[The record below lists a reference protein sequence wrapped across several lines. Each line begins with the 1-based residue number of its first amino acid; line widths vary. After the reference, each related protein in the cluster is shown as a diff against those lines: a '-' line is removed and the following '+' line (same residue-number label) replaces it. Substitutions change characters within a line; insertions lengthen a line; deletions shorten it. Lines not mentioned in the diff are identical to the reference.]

1 MLLKELAFQKNKNFI
16 GIYDDVVSVDYC
28 KKVIEH
34 FENVETV
41 HRLEY
46 EYSSSLKRDNEIYFI
61 NNWNKDNSIIISAN
75 GIILKSFV
83 EALSKTLEK
92 YKKEY
97 PVLIDGVGRYDINN
111 DIKIQRTLPGE
122 GYHVWHCENSNLKDS
137 RRMILV
143 FMYLNDCE
151 EGGETEFLYYP
162 GRVKAEQGKLII
174 WPAGYTH
181 VHRGNPPISNTK
193 YILTSWVEFH
203 TA

>member
-1 MLLKELAFQKNKNFI
+1 MSLKESAFQKNKNFI
-16 GIYDDVVSVDYC
+16 GIYDDVVSIDYC

-41 HRLEY
+41 HRLED
-46 EYSSSLKRDNEIYFI
+46 EHSSSLKRDNKIYFI
-61 NNWNKDNSIIISAN
+61 NNWNKDDSIIMSAN

-151 EGGETEFLYYP
+151 EGGETEFLYQHE
-162 GRVKAEQGKLII
+162 RVKPKTGRMVLA
-174 WPAGYTH
+174 PASWTH
-181 VHRGNPPISNTK
+181 FHRGNPPLKNAK
-193 YILTSWVEFH
+193 YMINGWLEYH
-203 TA
+203 G

>member
-1 MLLKELAFQKNKNFI
+1 MSLKESAFQKIKNFI
-16 GIYDDVVSVDYC
+16 GIYDAVDSVDYC

-41 HRLEY
+41 HRLED

-151 EGGETEFLYYP
+151 EGGEREFLYQHE
-162 GRVKAEQGKLII
+162 RVKPKTGRMVLA
-174 WPAGYTH
+174 PASWTH
-181 VHRGNPPISNTK
+181 FHRGNPPLKNAK
-193 YILTSWVEFH
+193 YMINGWLEYYE
-203 TA
+203 

>member
-41 HRLEY
+41 HRLED

-151 EGGETEFLYYP
+151 EGGEPEFLYQHE
-162 GRVKAEQGKLII
+162 RVKPKTGRMVLA
-174 WPAGYTH
+174 PASWTH
-181 VHRGNPPISNTK
+181 FHRGNPPLKNAK
-193 YILTSWVEFH
+193 YMINGWLEYYE
-203 TA
+203 

>member
-1 MLLKELAFQKNKNFI
+1 MSLKESAFQKNKNFI

-41 HRLEY
+41 HRLED

-151 EGGETEFLYYP
+151 EGGETEFLYKHE
-162 GRVKAEQGKLII
+162 RVKPKTGRMVLA
-174 WPAGYTH
+174 PASWTH
-181 VHRGNPPISNTK
+181 FHRGNPPLKNAK
-193 YILTSWVEFH
+193 YMINGWLEYYE
-203 TA
+203 